1 MDISHLSYF
10 SSLCETLSYTEAARN
25 CFISRQAMRQSVQ
38 MLEQT
43 FGVKLIEN
51 NRNRLSV
58 SPAGQLLY
66 EKTQPVLQGWRE
78 LNEAMQ
84 GCIVSDTPLRIGVS
98 RSVTPFYAP
107 EILEA
112 LERFKTFCSG
122 IPTEITLH
130 PTDKLPCLLQG
141 GAIDAALLVDMDGS
155 VFDAP
160 AWRRTVLRSDEM
172 TLTLSTSN
180 PLASRSHLTLADL
193 DGRTVMLMAQPEQF
207 FHPLYAAAEQA
218 DVHIHWKIIP
228 DLYEV
233 YYHLLQTDWLALDR
247 LDSIAVTS
255 TDLDRDLRFEDGA
268 FTLRCCLVSPAEE
281 SAVLRILR
289 QTLLESRRIRHGKII
304 HPD

>member
-10 SSLCETLSYTEAARN
+10 TSLCDTLNYTEAARN
-25 CFISRQAMRQSVQ
+25 CYISRQAMRQSVQ

-51 NRNRLSV
+51 HHNRLSV

-66 EKTQPVLQGWRE
+66 EKARPLLQGWRE
-78 LNEAMQ
+78 LNEAMH
-84 GCIVSDTPLRIGVS
+84 GCIVSDAPLRIGVS

-107 EILEA
+107 EILDA
-112 LERFKTFCSG
+112 LERFKKFCSG

-130 PTDKLPCLLQG
+130 PTDELPCLLRD

-155 VFDAP
+155 VFDTP

-172 TLTLSTSN
+172 MLMLSTSN
-180 PLASRSHLTLADL
+180 PLASHSHLTLADL

-218 DVHIHWKIIP
+218 GVHIHWKIVP

-233 YYHLLQTDWLALDR
+233 SYHLLQTDWLALDR
-247 LDSIAVTS
+247 LDSITVTS
-255 TDLDRDLRFEDGA
+255 TDLERDLPFEDGA
-268 FTLRCCLVSPAEE
+268 FTLRYCLVSPAEE
-281 SAVLRILR
+281 SIVLRILR
-289 QTLLESRRIRHGKII
+289 QTLLEGRKIRKDAI
-304 HPD
+304 HHNP